1 MGGYCDKCG
10 KYAQPLAKLPDG
22 TDIYRCYDC
31 GHVWGERLVVFD
43 VSFAL
48 AERRIE
54 DSHPAEADAIPV
66 SIVQAVS

>member
-48 AERRIE
+48 AEHRIE
-54 DSHPAEADAIPV
+54 DCHPAEADAIPV

>member
-48 AERRIE
+48 AEHKVE
-54 DSHPAEADAIPV
+54 DGRQ
-66 SIVQAVS
+66 VQSEGVAVPIMAAA

>member
-1 MGGYCDKCG
+1 MGGYCSECG
-10 KYAQPLAKLPDG
+10 KYAQRLTQLSDG

-48 AERRIE
+48 AEHKVE
-54 DSHPAEADAIPV
+54 KAHPAEADAIAV
-66 SIVQAVS
+66 SIPQAVS

>member
-48 AERRIE
+48 AEHKVE
-54 DSHPAEADAIPV
+54 DGRQ
-66 SIVQAVS
+66 VQSEGVAFPIMAAA